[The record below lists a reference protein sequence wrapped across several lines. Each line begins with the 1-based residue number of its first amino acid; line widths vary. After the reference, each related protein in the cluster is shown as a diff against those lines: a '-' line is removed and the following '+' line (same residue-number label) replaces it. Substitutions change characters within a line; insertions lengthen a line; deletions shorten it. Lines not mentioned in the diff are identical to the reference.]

1 MKLITKEIEKKF
13 EEFPLYSQD
22 GKGLNAEV
30 LVKFFNPTGVG
41 IWYIT
46 EANKLKDGDYE
57 MFGYCHLG
65 DDENAEFGNILLSDL
80 EDIKLPQDLKIERDM
95 YLENGINLGNALKR
109 DGIKIPDFLINDVT
123 KTKKYFGIRVPTGET
138 LMSFKII
145 DKAQDQVAKY
155 IIDDFFSKDEENK
168 TKYKANFYSI
178 YFNPRNKEYEK
189 DIHILNLSEL
199 TDLINKINK
208 DEFVNFEYFLNAEKE
223 DYIQD
228 TIYSCCEDSAD
239 IYYEDIFNWAKDN
252 TSVINE
258 YIDEMGGFNGK
269 GFDICNLIQQSQIR
283 DNEQYY
289 FDNLDGLIL
298 IYALNYIKENDI
310 NIDYFDL
317 NIALD
322 EIKNNANNFSKFE
335 EITNIID
342 GKYKNLENE
351 GEEL

>member
-41 IWYIT
+41 TWYIT
-46 EANKLKDGDYE
+46 EANKLEDGDYE

-80 EDIKLPQDLKIERDM
+80 EDIKLPYGLKIERDM
-95 YLENGINLGNALKR
+95 YLKNGINLENALKG
-109 DGIKIPDFLINDVT
+109 DGIKIPDFLMNDE
-123 KTKKYFGIRVPTGET
+123 KKKDWEIRVPTGET
-138 LMSFKII
+138 LMEFDTINEAK
-145 DKAQDQVAKY
+145 KQVSKY
-155 IIDDFFSKDEENK
+155 VIDDFLSKDEENK

-178 YFNPRNKEYEK
+178 YLNPRNEEFEK

-208 DEFVNFEYFLNAEKE
+208 DDFVNFEEFLNADKE

-228 TIYSCCEDSAD
+228 TIYTCCEDSAD

-269 GFDICNLIQQSQIR
+269 GFDICTLIQQSQII
-283 DNEQYY
+283 DNEQHY

-298 IYALNYIKENDI
+298 IYALNYIKEN
-310 NIDYFDL
+310 NIDISGYKINKSL
-317 NIALD
+317 NMIA
-322 EIKNNANNFSKFE
+322 NNANNFSKFE

>member
-13 EEFPLYSQD
+13 EKFPLYSQD

-41 IWYIT
+41 TWYIT
-46 EANKLKDGDYE
+46 EANKLEDGDYE

-65 DDENAEFGNILLSDL
+65 DDENAEFGNVLLSDL
-80 EDIKLPQDLKIERDM
+80 EDIKLPYGLKIERDM
-95 YLENGINLGNALKR
+95 YLKNGINLGNALKR
-109 DGIKIPDFLINDVT
+109 DGIKTPDFLMND
-123 KTKKYFGIRVPTGET
+123 KTKKDWEIRVPTGET
-138 LMSFKII
+138 LMEFDTINEAK
-145 DKAQDQVAKY
+145 KQVVKY
-155 IIDDFFSKDEENK
+155 IIDDFLSKDDENN
-168 TKYKANFYSI
+168 TKYKASFYSI
-178 YFNPRNKEYEK
+178 YLNPRNEEFEK

-208 DEFVNFEYFLNAEKE
+208 DDFVNFEEFLNAKKE
-223 DYIQD
+223 DDIQD

-269 GFDICNLIQQSQIR
+269 GFDICTLIQQSQII

-298 IYALNYIKENDI
+298 IYALNYIKEN
-310 NIDYFDL
+310 NIDISGYKINKSL
-317 NIALD
+317 NMIA
-322 EIKNNANNFSKFE
+322 NNANNFSKFE

>member
-41 IWYIT
+41 TWYIT
-46 EANKLKDGDYE
+46 EANKLEDGDYE

-80 EDIKLPQDLKIERDM
+80 EDIKLPYGLKIERDM
-95 YLENGINLGNALKR
+95 YLKNGINLENALKG
-109 DGIKIPDFLINDVT
+109 DGIKIPDFLMNDE
-123 KTKKYFGIRVPTGET
+123 KKKDWEIRVPTGET
-138 LMSFKII
+138 LMEFDTINEAK
-145 DKAQDQVAKY
+145 KQVSKY
-155 IIDDFFSKDEENK
+155 VIDDFLSKDEENK

-178 YFNPRNKEYEK
+178 YLNPRNEEFEK

-208 DEFVNFEYFLNAEKE
+208 DDFVNFEEFLNADKE
-223 DYIQD
+223 DDIQE
-228 TIYSCCEDSAD
+228 TIYSCCENSAD
-239 IYYEDIFNWAKDN
+239 IYYEDIFNWAKKN
-252 TSVINE
+252 TCVINE
-258 YIDEMGGFNGK
+258 YIDEIGGLNGK
-269 GFDICNLIQQSQIR
+269 GFDICNLIQYSQIR
-283 DNEQYY
+283 DNEQHY
-289 FDNLDGLIL
+289 FDNIDGLSL
-298 IYALNYIKENDI
+298 VYALNYIKEN
-310 NIDYFDL
+310 NIDISGYKINKSL
-317 NIALD
+317 NMIA
-322 EIKNNANNFSKFE
+322 NNANNFSKFE

>member
-13 EEFPLYSQD
+13 EKFPLYSQD

-41 IWYIT
+41 TWYIT
-46 EANKLKDGDYE
+46 EANKLEDGDYE
-57 MFGYCHLG
+57 MFGYCYLG
-65 DDENAEFGNILLSDL
+65 DDENAEFGNVLLSDL
-80 EDIKLPQDLKIERDM
+80 EDIKLPYGLKIERDM

-123 KTKKYFGIRVPTGET
+123 KKDWEIRVPTGET
-138 LMSFKII
+138 LMEFDTINEAK
-145 DKAQDQVAKY
+145 KQVSKY
-155 IIDDFFSKDEENK
+155 VIDDFLSKDDENN

-178 YFNPRNKEYEK
+178 YLNPRNEEFEK

-208 DEFVNFEYFLNAEKE
+208 DEFVNFEDFLNAEKE
-223 DYIQD
+223 DDIQE
-228 TIYSCCEDSAD
+228 TIYSCCENSAD
-239 IYYEDIFNWAKDN
+239 IYYEDIFNWAKKN
-252 TSVINE
+252 TSIINE
-258 YIDEMGGFNGK
+258 YIDEIGGLNGK
-269 GFDICNLIQQSQIR
+269 GFDICNLIQYSQIR
-283 DNEQYY
+283 DNEQHY
-289 FDNLDGLIL
+289 FDNIDGLSL
-298 IYALNYIKENDI
+298 VYALNYIKEN
-310 NIDYFDL
+310 NIDISGYKINKSL
-317 NIALD
+317 NMIA
-322 EIKNNANNFSKFE
+322 NNANNFSKFE

>member
-41 IWYIT
+41 TWYIT
-46 EANKLKDGDYE
+46 EANKLEDGDYE

-65 DDENAEFGNILLSDL
+65 DDENAEFGNVLLSDL
-80 EDIKLPQDLKIERDM
+80 EEIKLPYGLKIERDM
-95 YLENGINLGNALKR
+95 YLENGINLENALKR
-109 DGIKIPDFLINDVT
+109 DGIKTPDFLMNDE
-123 KTKKYFGIRVPTGET
+123 TKKDWEIRVPTGET
-138 LMSFKII
+138 LMEFDTINEAK
-145 DKAQDQVAKY
+145 KQVVKY
-155 IIDDFFSKDEENK
+155 IIDDFLSKDDETN

-178 YFNPRNKEYEK
+178 YLNPRNEEFEK

-208 DEFVNFEYFLNAEKE
+208 DDFVNFEEFLNADKE
-223 DYIQD
+223 DDIQE
-228 TIYSCCEDSAD
+228 TIYSCCENSAD
-239 IYYEDIFNWAKDN
+239 IYYEDIFNWAKKN

-258 YIDEMGGFNGK
+258 YINEIGGLNGK
-269 GFDICNLIQQSQIR
+269 GFDICNLIQYSQIR
-283 DNEQYY
+283 DNEQHY
-289 FDNLDGLIL
+289 FDNIDGLSL
-298 IYALNYIKENDI
+298 VYALNYIKEN
-310 NIDYFDL
+310 NIDISGYKINKSL
-317 NIALD
+317 NMIA
-322 EIKNNANNFSKFE
+322 NNANNFSKFE

>member
-41 IWYIT
+41 TWYIT
-46 EANKLKDGDYE
+46 EANKLEDGDYE

-65 DDENAEFGNILLSDL
+65 DDENAEFGNVLLSDL
-80 EDIKLPQDLKIERDM
+80 EDIKLPYGLKIERDM
-95 YLENGINLGNALKR
+95 YLKNGINLENALKR
-109 DGIKIPDFLINDVT
+109 DGIKMPDFLMNDE
-123 KTKKYFGIRVPTGET
+123 TKKDWEIRVPTGET
-138 LMSFKII
+138 LMEFDTINEAK
-145 DKAQDQVAKY
+145 KQVVKY
-155 IIDDFFSKDEENK
+155 IIDDFLSKDDENN

-178 YFNPRNKEYEK
+178 YLNPRNEEFEK
-189 DIHILNLSEL
+189 DVHILNLSEL

-208 DEFVNFEYFLNAEKE
+208 DDFVNFEEFLNAKKE
-223 DYIQD
+223 DDIQD
-228 TIYSCCEDSAD
+228 TIYTCCEDSAD

-269 GFDICNLIQQSQIR
+269 GFDICNLIQQSQII

-298 IYALNYIKENDI
+298 IYALNYIKEN
-310 NIDYFDL
+310 NIDISGYKINKSL
-317 NIALD
+317 NMIA
-322 EIKNNANNFSKFE
+322 NNANNFSKFE

>member
-41 IWYIT
+41 TWYIT
-46 EANKLKDGDYE
+46 EANKLEDGDYE

-65 DDENAEFGNILLSDL
+65 DDENAEFGNVLLSDL
-80 EDIKLPQDLKIERDM
+80 EDIKLPYGLKIERDM
-95 YLENGINLGNALKR
+95 YLENGINLENALKR
-109 DGIKIPDFLINDVT
+109 DGIKIPDFLMNDE
-123 KTKKYFGIRVPTGET
+123 TKKDWEIRVPTGET
-138 LMSFKII
+138 LMEFDTINEAK
-145 DKAQDQVAKY
+145 KQVVKY
-155 IIDDFFSKDEENK
+155 IIDDFLSKDDENN

-178 YFNPRNKEYEK
+178 YLNPRNEEFEK

-208 DEFVNFEYFLNAEKE
+208 DDFVNFEEFLNADKE
-223 DYIQD
+223 DDIQE
-228 TIYSCCEDSAD
+228 TIYSCCENSAD
-239 IYYEDIFNWAKDN
+239 IYYEDIFNWAKKN

-258 YIDEMGGFNGK
+258 YINEIGGLNGK
-269 GFDICNLIQQSQIR
+269 GFDICNLIQYSQIR
-283 DNEQYY
+283 DNEQHY
-289 FDNLDGLIL
+289 FDNIDGLSL
-298 IYALNYIKENDI
+298 VYALNYIKEN
-310 NIDYFDL
+310 NIDISGYKINKSL
-317 NIALD
+317 NMIA
-322 EIKNNANNFSKFE
+322 NNANNFSKFE

>member
-13 EEFPLYSQD
+13 EKFPLYSQD

-41 IWYIT
+41 TWYIT
-46 EANKLKDGDYE
+46 EANKLEDGDYE

-65 DDENAEFGNILLSDL
+65 DDENAEFGNVLLSDL
-80 EDIKLPQDLKIERDM
+80 EDIKLPYGLKIERDM
-95 YLENGINLGNALKR
+95 YLKNGINLGNALKR
-109 DGIKIPDFLINDVT
+109 DGIKTPDFLMND
-123 KTKKYFGIRVPTGET
+123 KIKKDWEIRVPTGET
-138 LMSFKII
+138 LMEFDTINEAK
-145 DKAQDQVAKY
+145 KQVVKY
-155 IIDDFFSKDEENK
+155 IIDDFLSKDDENN
-168 TKYKANFYSI
+168 TKYKASFYSI
-178 YFNPRNKEYEK
+178 YLNPRNEEFEK

-208 DEFVNFEYFLNAEKE
+208 DDFVNFEEFLNAKKE
-223 DYIQD
+223 DDIQD

-269 GFDICNLIQQSQIR
+269 GFDICTLIQQSQII

-298 IYALNYIKENDI
+298 IYALNYIKEN
-310 NIDYFDL
+310 NIDISGYKINKSL
-317 NIALD
+317 NMIA
-322 EIKNNANNFSKFE
+322 NNANNFSKFE

>member
-41 IWYIT
+41 TWYIT
-46 EANKLKDGDYE
+46 EANKLEDGDYE

-65 DDENAEFGNILLSDL
+65 DDENAEFGNVLLSDL
-80 EDIKLPQDLKIERDM
+80 EDIKLPYGLKIERDM
-95 YLENGINLGNALKR
+95 YLKNGINLENALKR
-109 DGIKIPDFLINDVT
+109 DGIKMPDFLMNDE
-123 KTKKYFGIRVPTGET
+123 TKKDWEIRVPTGET
-138 LMSFKII
+138 LMEFDTINEAK
-145 DKAQDQVAKY
+145 KQVVKY
-155 IIDDFFSKDEENK
+155 IIDDFLSKDDENN

-178 YFNPRNKEYEK
+178 YLNPRNEEFEK

-208 DEFVNFEYFLNAEKE
+208 DDFVNFEEFLNAKKE
-223 DYIQD
+223 DDIQD

-269 GFDICNLIQQSQIR
+269 GFDICNLIQQSQII

-298 IYALNYIKENDI
+298 IYALNYIKEN
-310 NIDYFDL
+310 NIDISGYKINKSL
-317 NIALD
+317 NMIA
-322 EIKNNANNFSKFE
+322 NNANNFSKFE

>member
-13 EEFPLYSQD
+13 EKFPLYSQD
-22 GKGLNAEV
+22 EKGLNAEV
-30 LVKFFNPTGVG
+30 IVKFFNPTGVG
-41 IWYIT
+41 TWYIT
-46 EANKLKDGDYE
+46 EANKLEDGDYE
-57 MFGYCHLG
+57 MFGYCYLG
-65 DDENAEFGNILLSDL
+65 DDENAEFGNVLLSDL
-80 EDIKLPQDLKIERDM
+80 EDIKLPYGLKIERDM
-95 YLENGINLGNALKR
+95 YLKNGINLENALKR
-109 DGIKIPDFLINDVT
+109 DGIKIPDFLINDE
-123 KTKKYFGIRVPTGET
+123 KKKDWAIKVPTGET
-138 LMSFKII
+138 LMEFDTINEAK
-145 DKAQDQVAKY
+145 KQVSKY
-155 IIDDFFSKDEENK
+155 VIDDFLSKDDENN

-178 YFNPRNKEYEK
+178 YLNSRNEEFEK

-208 DEFVNFEYFLNAEKE
+208 DDFVNFEEFLNAKKE
-223 DYIQD
+223 DDIQD

-269 GFDICNLIQQSQIR
+269 GFDICTLIQQSQIM

-298 IYALNYIKENDI
+298 IYALNYIKEN
-310 NIDYFDL
+310 NIDISGYKINKSL
-317 NIALD
+317 NMIAS
-322 EIKNNANNFSKFE
+322 NANNFSKFE

-351 GEEL
+351 EEEL

>member
-13 EEFPLYSQD
+13 EKFPLYSQD

-41 IWYIT
+41 TWYIT
-46 EANKLKDGDYE
+46 EANKLEDGDYE
-57 MFGYCHLG
+57 MFGYCYLG
-65 DDENAEFGNILLSDL
+65 DDENAEFGNVLLSDL
-80 EDIKLPQDLKIERDM
+80 EDIKLPYGLKIERDM

-123 KTKKYFGIRVPTGET
+123 KKDWEIRVPTGET
-138 LMSFKII
+138 LMGFKTV

-178 YFNPRNKEYEK
+178 YLNPKNEEFEK
-189 DIHILNLSEL
+189 DIHILNISEL

-208 DEFVNFEYFLNAEKE
+208 DDFVNFEEFLNAKKE
-223 DYIQD
+223 DDIQD

-269 GFDICNLIQQSQIR
+269 GFDICTLIQQSQII

-298 IYALNYIKENDI
+298 IYALNYIKEN
-310 NIDYFDL
+310 NIDISGYKINKSL
-317 NIALD
+317 NMIA
-322 EIKNNANNFSKFE
+322 NNANNFSKFE

>member
-1 MKLITKEIEKKF
+1 MEFDTINEAKKQVSKYVIDDF
-13 EEFPLYSQD
+13 LS
-22 GKGLNAEV
+22 K
-30 LVKFFNPTGVG
+30 
-41 IWYIT
+41 
-46 EANKLKDGDYE
+46 
-57 MFGYCHLG
+57 
-65 DDENAEFGNILLSDL
+65 DDENN
-80 EDIKLPQDLKIERDM
+80 
-95 YLENGINLGNALKR
+95 
-109 DGIKIPDFLINDVT
+109 
-123 KTKKYFGIRVPTGET
+123 
-138 LMSFKII
+138 
-145 DKAQDQVAKY
+145 
-155 IIDDFFSKDEENK
+155 

-178 YFNPRNKEYEK
+178 YLNPRNEEFEK

-208 DEFVNFEYFLNAEKE
+208 DDFVNFEEFLNAKKE
-223 DYIQD
+223 DDIQD

-269 GFDICNLIQQSQIR
+269 GFDICTLIQQSQII

-298 IYALNYIKENDI
+298 IYALNYIKEN
-310 NIDYFDL
+310 NIDISGYKINKSL
-317 NIALD
+317 NMIA
-322 EIKNNANNFSKFE
+322 NNANNFSKFE

>member
-41 IWYIT
+41 TWYIT
-46 EANKLKDGDYE
+46 EANKLEDGDYE

-80 EDIKLPQDLKIERDM
+80 EDIKLPYGLKIERDM
-95 YLENGINLGNALKR
+95 YLKNGINLENALKG
-109 DGIKIPDFLINDVT
+109 DGIKIPDFLMNDE
-123 KTKKYFGIRVPTGET
+123 KKKDWEIRVPTGET
-138 LMSFKII
+138 LMEFDTINEAK
-145 DKAQDQVAKY
+145 KQVSKY
-155 IIDDFFSKDEENK
+155 VIDDFLSKDDENN

-178 YFNPRNKEYEK
+178 YLNPRNEEFEK

-208 DEFVNFEYFLNAEKE
+208 DEFVNFEDFLNAEKE
-223 DYIQD
+223 DDIQE
-228 TIYSCCEDSAD
+228 TIYSCCENSAD
-239 IYYEDIFNWAKDN
+239 IYYEDIFNWAKKN
-252 TSVINE
+252 TSIINE
-258 YIDEMGGFNGK
+258 YIDEIGGLNGK
-269 GFDICNLIQQSQIR
+269 GFDICNLIQYSQIR
-283 DNEQYY
+283 DNEQHY
-289 FDNLDGLIL
+289 FDNIDGLSL
-298 IYALNYIKENDI
+298 VYALNYIKEN
-310 NIDYFDL
+310 NIDISGYKINKSL
-317 NIALD
+317 NMIA
-322 EIKNNANNFSKFE
+322 NNANNFSKFE